1 LWYSRR
7 LMKTVLFALV
17 VAPVVMSA
25 CATSVPDDLAGESE
39 TDGDIGGKAD
49 AASDGVYTY
58 FQIHASGSGYTL
70 ARLNRSTTV
79 CANGAAKASCFAP
92 SLDWSEV
99 ALTAGSQ
106 AKLIEASA
114 LTREAAL
121 VRGRFATKAGV
132 ARFIVTEAWLAE
144 SNTVAGGVFAK
155 VTNSGIEC
163 ITTPCPTM
171 KEHSLNNSFIANIS
185 AIDWSYASLS
195 SREID
200 AFSNEIDSPFGTI
213 IAGDRYS
220 VAHSQKGRTATAA
233 FHRLVED
240 APCYRGGC
248 SDELCTDTSG
258 MVSSCIWKPIYA
270 CDEAATC
277 ERQTDGSC
285 GFTQDDA
292 FNACVA
298 GL

>member
-1 LWYSRR
+1 
-7 LMKTVLFALV
+7 MKTVLFVLV
-17 VAPVVMSA
+17 VAASA
-25 CATSVPDDLAGESE
+25 CAASVPDDLAGESE

-58 FQIHASGSGYTL
+58 FQLHASGSGYTF

-106 AKLIEASA
+106 AKLIEASG
-114 LTREAAL
+114 LTGEAAL

-144 SNTVAGGVFAK
+144 SSTVAGGVFAK
-155 VTNSGIEC
+155 VTNSGIVC

-171 KEHSLNNSFIANIS
+171 KEHSLNNSFTANIA

-195 SREID
+195 SHEID
-200 AFSNEIDSPFGTI
+200 AFANEIDSPFGTI

-220 VAHSQKGRTATAA
+220 VTHSQKGRTATAA

-248 SDELCTDTSG
+248 SGELCTDTSG

>member
-7 LMKTVLFALV
+7 VMKTVLFALV

-99 ALTAGSQ
+99 ALTVGSQ

-171 KEHSLNNSFIANIS
+171 KEHSLNNSFTANIS

-195 SREID
+195 SHEID
-200 AFSNEIDSPFGTI
+200 
-213 IAGDRYS
+213 
-220 VAHSQKGRTATAA
+220 
-233 FHRLVED
+233 
-240 APCYRGGC
+240 GGC
-248 SDELCTDTSG
+248 SDTCARPTARAASRRTTRSTPASPD
-258 MVSSCIWKPIYA
+258 SSRLSRWRI
-270 CDEAATC
+270 
-277 ERQTDGSC
+277 
-285 GFTQDDA
+285 
-292 FNACVA
+292 
-298 GL
+298 